1 MLLDGLISYLFFSS
15 FFAFLVLLPGFP
27 VFLNDKKRRLQNAR
41 KQEMNRQF
49 LEGIQMTAASLAAGY
64 SIENAVKEAWK
75 ELSRIY
81 PKDSFI
87 IREFQILVHQTEM
100 NRSMEQLFLDL
111 GNRSGVEDIQSFG
124 EVFLTARRTGGDL
137 LSVIRNTCSCIRQ
150 KQETLM
156 EIETCLAGKVMEQ
169 NIMSAVPLLILGYI
183 RLTSPEFRDGMYG
196 NVTGA
201 AVMTICLIVYGAAYL
216 WGRSIVNIE
225 V

>member
-27 VFLNDKKRRLQNAR
+27 VFFNDKKKRLQNAR

-87 IREFQILVHQTEM
+87 IREFQILVHQTI
-100 NRSMEQLFLDL
+100 
-111 GNRSGVEDIQSFG
+111 DIRIAAVWS
-124 EVFLTARRTGGDL
+124 
-137 LSVIRNTCSCIRQ
+137 SCFWIW
-150 KQETLM
+150 
-156 EIETCLAGKVMEQ
+156 EIE
-169 NIMSAVPLLILGYI
+169 
-183 RLTSPEFRDGMYG
+183 
-196 NVTGA
+196 A
-201 AVMTICLIVYGAAYL
+201 AWKISRAS
-216 WGRSIVNIE
+216 GRCFLRQGVQGEIFSR
-225 V
+225 